1 MRKTLFHSGNILTQC
16 PGFVADSMAVD
27 RNAIVAVGVGLQ
39 SDPQFRAFSKFD
51 LKGKTVIPGLVDAH
65 THVYFWAQSLNRI
78 SLQSC
83 DSIDSCLVQI
93 KKYAKS
99 IPAGQ
104 WVVGEG
110 YTPENFKRRIQPTR
124 EMLDSVTGGRP
135 AFIFSKDE
143 HSAWVN
149 SRALELAGITAQ
161 TPELDGGV
169 IVRDTG
175 GRPTG
180 ILREGPAFQLIYPL
194 IPSSSE
200 KAMRFLWDKALALAW
215 RKGVTGVHSF
225 DSPEGFA
232 FMKKLSERNKL
243 GLRINYYPRIE
254 HIASV
259 EKAGIRYSAGND
271 WLRVAGIKI
280 FMDGALGSQTALCF
294 HKYAGSKSNYG
305 VEVTTKVELAKQV
318 RRAARLGMPCAV
330 HAIGDKAVSNLL
342 DILQSAP
349 PLAFPRRHR
358 IEHIQLIRRKDIR
371 RMLKLGVVSSV
382 QPSHCASDVSMI
394 RRYWPDQAE
403 NAYLF
408 KSIGTAGIP
417 LAFGSDVPIEPLD
430 PLAGI
435 AAAVRRVKKGSRQKF
450 FPAES
455 LSASAALHAFT
466 VGPAI
471 AAGEEDR
478 RGYLLPGYPADF
490 VILPLDPTKI
500 PAEQLYDLRV
510 LATVLDGTPVYSVSS
525 IQL

>member
-1 MRKTLFHSGNILTQC
+1 MRKTLFHSGTILSQC
-16 PGFVADSMAVD
+16 PGLVADSIAVD
-27 RNAIVAVGVGLQ
+27 RNTIVAVGVGLQ
-39 SDPQFRAFSKFD
+39 NDPQFRAYLKFN
-51 LKGKTVIPGLVDAH
+51 LRGKTVIPGLVDAH
-65 THVYFWAQSLNRI
+65 THFYFWAQSLNRI

-83 DSIDSCLVQI
+83 ESIESCLAQI

-99 IPAGQ
+99 IPVGQ

-110 YTPENFKRRIQPTR
+110 YTPENFNRRIQPTR

-149 SRALELAGITAQ
+149 SRALDLAKITAT
-161 TPELDGGV
+161 TPEPDGGV
-169 IVRDTG
+169 IVRDTQG
-175 GRPTG
+175 NPTG
-180 ILREGPAFQLIYPL
+180 ILREGPAFQLVYPL

-200 KAMRFLWDKALALAW
+200 KEMRTLWNRAIAHAW
-215 RKGVTGVHSF
+215 KKGVTGVHSF
-225 DSPEGFA
+225 DSPEGFG
-232 FMKKLSERNKL
+232 FMEKLSERNKL
-243 GLRINYYPRIE
+243 GLRVNYYPRIE

-259 EKAGIRYSAGND
+259 ERAGIRYGTGNG

-280 FMDGALGSQTALCF
+280 FMDGALGSHTALCF

-305 VEVTTKVELAKQV
+305 VEVTTKVDLATQV
-318 RRAARLGMPCAV
+318 RRAARLGLPCAV

-342 DILQSAP
+342 DVLQTAP
-349 PLAFPRRHR
+349 KLSYPRRHR
-358 IEHIQLIRRKDIR
+358 IEHIQLIRRKDIL
-371 RMLKLGVVSSV
+371 RMKKLGVVASM
-382 QPSHCASDVSMI
+382 QPSHCASDVAMI
-394 RRYWPDQAE
+394 RRYWPDQAS

-408 KSIGTAGIP
+408 NSIGSAGIP

-435 AAAVRRVKKGSRQKF
+435 AAAVRRVKQNSRDKF

-455 LSASAALHAFT
+455 LSASSALRAFT

-471 AAGEEDR
+471 AAAQEDC

-490 VILPLDPTKI
+490 VILAKDPTKI
-500 PAEQLYDLRV
+500 PASQLYDLRV
-510 LATVLDGTPVYSVSS
+510 LATVIDGNQVYSSGS
-525 IQL
+525 IQM